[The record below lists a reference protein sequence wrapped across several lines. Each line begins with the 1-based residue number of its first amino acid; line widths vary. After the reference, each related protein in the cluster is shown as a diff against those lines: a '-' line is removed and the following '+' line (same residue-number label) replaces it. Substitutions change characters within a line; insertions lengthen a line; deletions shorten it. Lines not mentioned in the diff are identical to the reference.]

1 MSAPLPVM
9 SFSEPLRVPDGAL
22 LSLEPLAP
30 LERLSLPPELDG
42 SLGTNRALGARSQIA
57 AQNDVDAIKAWLAR
71 FVATK
76 ATFDTYRKESERLLL
91 WSTTELRKPLSS
103 LTHEDLLIYRR
114 FLADPQPAP
123 RWVMTGRKVARADP
137 HWRPFA
143 GPLSPTSERQAFVIL
158 NTLFAWLV
166 NAVYLAGNPLSLSRQ
181 RARKAKPR
189 VTRFLE
195 DDLWQAVKTSID
207 AMPRD
212 TAREQEHYARVR
224 WLISLLYLMGL
235 RISEVVSNPMG
246 GFFRRRD
253 RDGQDR
259 WWLAITGKGDK
270 ERLLPATTEL
280 MAELT
285 RYRRH
290 YDLAAL
296 PYSGETTPLL
306 LPIGGA
312 HRTLTRGAVH
322 LIIKQVFDNAIDHLQ
337 STGDAHERATER
349 LRQASAHW
357 LRHTAGSHMMD
368 GQVDLRYVRD
378 NLGHV
383 SISTTS
389 QYLHADDDDRH
400 RATES
405 GLKLKW

>member
-1 MSAPLPVM
+1 MPLP
-9 SFSEPLRVPDGAL
+9 EPLQVSDGTL
-22 LSLEPLAP
+22 VP
-30 LERLSLPPELDG
+30 LEQLSLPPDLDG
-42 SLGTNRALGARSQIA
+42 GHGTNRALGARSQIA
-57 AQNDVDAIKAWLAR
+57 AQTDVDAIRAWLAR
-71 FVATK
+71 FIDTK
-76 ATFDTYRKESERLLL
+76 ATFDTYCKESERLLL

-103 LTHEDLLIYRR
+103 LTHEDLLLYRQ
-114 FLADPQPAP
+114 FLADPQPAQ
-123 RWVMTGRKVARADP
+123 RWIMTGRKVARADP

-143 GPLSPTSERQAFVIL
+143 GPLSPASERQAFVIL

-166 NAVYLAGNPLSLSRQ
+166 NAGYLAGNPLSLSRQ

-189 VTRFLE
+189 VTRYLE
-195 DDLWQAVKTSID
+195 DDLWQAIKTSID
-207 AMPRD
+207 AMPCD

-280 MAELT
+280 MAELA
-285 RYRRH
+285 RYRQH
-290 YDLAAL
+290 YGLAAL
-296 PYSGETTPLL
+296 PYGGETTPLL
-306 LPIGGA
+306 LPIGGTP
-312 HRTLTRGAVH
+312 RTMTRGAVH
-322 LIIKQVFDNAIDHLQ
+322 LIIKQVFDNAIGHLE
-337 STGDAHERATER
+337 STGEAHERAAER

-357 LRHTAGSHMMD
+357 LRHTTGSRMMD

-400 RATES
+400 RATEA

>member
-1 MSAPLPVM
+1 
-9 SFSEPLRVPDGAL
+9 
-22 LSLEPLAP
+22 
-30 LERLSLPPELDG
+30 
-42 SLGTNRALGARSQIA
+42 
-57 AQNDVDAIKAWLAR
+57 
-71 FVATK
+71 
-76 ATFDTYRKESERLLL
+76 
-91 WSTTELRKPLSS
+91 
-103 LTHEDLLIYRR
+103 
-114 FLADPQPAP
+114 
-123 RWVMTGRKVARADP
+123 MTGRKVARSDP
-137 HWRPFA
+137 RWRPFA
-143 GPLSPTSERQAFVIL
+143 GPLSPASQRQAFVIL

-166 NAVYLAGNPLSLSRQ
+166 NAGYLAGNPLSLSRQ

-259 WWLAITGKGDK
+259 WWLTITGKGDK

-280 MAELT
+280 MAELA

-290 YDLAAL
+290 YGLAAL
-296 PYSGETTPLL
+296 PYGGESTPLL
-306 LPIGGA
+306 LPIGGT
-312 HRTLTRGAVH
+312 HRTLTRGGVH
-322 LIIKQVFDNAIDHLQ
+322 LIIKQVFDNAIDHLR
-337 STGDAHERATER
+337 STGEAHERAAER

-378 NLGHV
+378 NLGHE

-405 GLKLKW
+405 GLRLDW

>member
-1 MSAPLPVM
+1 MPLP
-9 SFSEPLRVPDGAL
+9 EPLRVSDGTL
-22 LSLEPLAP
+22 LPPKPLEQLSL
-30 LERLSLPPELDG
+30 SSDLDG
-42 SLGTNRALGARSQIA
+42 GRGTNRAFGNRPQIA
-57 AQNDVDAIKAWLAR
+57 AQNDIDAITAWLAR
-71 FVATK
+71 FVDTK

-103 LTHEDLLIYRR
+103 LTHEDLLLYRR
-114 FLADPQPAP
+114 FLSDPQPAQ

-137 HWRPFA
+137 SWRPFA
-143 GPLSPTSERQAFVIL
+143 GPLSPASERQAFVIL

-166 NAVYLAGNPLSLSRQ
+166 NAGYLAGNPLSLSRQ

-212 TAREQEHYARVR
+212 TAREQEHHARVR

-290 YDLAAL
+290 YGLAAL
-296 PYSGETTPLL
+296 PYGGETTPLL
-306 LPIGGA
+306 LPIGGT

-337 STGDAHERATER
+337 STGEAHERATER

-378 NLGHV
+378 NLGHE
-383 SISTTS
+383 SIATTS

-400 RATES
+400 RATEA
-405 GLKLKW
+405 GLRLNW

>member
-1 MSAPLPVM
+1 VSDGTL
-9 SFSEPLRVPDGAL
+9 VP
-22 LSLEPLAP
+22 LEPLEQ
-30 LERLSLPPELDG
+30 LYLPPELDG
-42 SLGTNRALGARSQIA
+42 GHGTNRALGALSQIA
-57 AQNDVDAIKAWLAR
+57 AQNDVDAIRAWLAR
-71 FVATK
+71 FVDTK

-91 WSTTELRKPLSS
+91 WSTTELRKPLAS
-103 LTHEDLLIYRR
+103 LTHEDLLIYRQ
-114 FLADPQPAP
+114 FLTDPQPAQ
-123 RWVMTGRKVARADP
+123 RWVMTGRKVARAAP
-137 HWRPFA
+137 SWRPFA
-143 GPLSPTSERQAFVIL
+143 GSLSPSSQRQAFIIL

-166 NAVYLAGNPLSLSRQ
+166 NAGYLAGNPLSLSRQ
-181 RARKAKPR
+181 RARKSTPR

-195 DDLWQAVKTSID
+195 DDLWQAVKASID

-212 TAREQEHYARVR
+212 TARAQEHYARVR

-235 RISEVVSNPMG
+235 RISEVVSNPVG

-253 RDGQDR
+253 RYGQDR

-280 MAELT
+280 MAELA

-290 YDLAAL
+290 YGFAAL
-296 PYSGETTPLL
+296 PYGGETTPLL
-306 LPIGGA
+306 LPIGGT

-337 STGDAHERATER
+337 STGEAHERAAER

-378 NLGHV
+378 NLGHE

-400 RATES
+400 RATEA
-405 GLKLKW
+405 GLRLNW

>member
-1 MSAPLPVM
+1 LRHPSSCLCRPNSTVASARTARSAPGPR
-9 SFSEPLRVPDGAL
+9 S
-22 LSLEPLAP
+22 
-30 LERLSLPPELDG
+30 PPK
-42 SLGTNRALGARSQIA
+42 
-57 AQNDVDAIKAWLAR
+57 NDVDAIKAWLAR

-103 LTHEDLLIYRR
+103 LTHEDLLLYRQ
-114 FLADPQPAP
+114 FLANPQPAP

-166 NAVYLAGNPLSLSRQ
+166 NAGYLAGNPLSLSRQ

-224 WLISLLYLMGL
+224 WLITLLYLMGL